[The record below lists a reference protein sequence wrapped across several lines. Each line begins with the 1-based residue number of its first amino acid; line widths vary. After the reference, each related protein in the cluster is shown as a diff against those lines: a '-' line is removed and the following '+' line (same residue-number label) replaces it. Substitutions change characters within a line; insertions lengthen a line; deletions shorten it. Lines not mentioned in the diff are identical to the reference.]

1 MPEQPELR
9 RGVYFALAAF
19 SLWGLAPIYFKTVA
33 SVAPLEVLAHRIVW
47 SVLLLGV
54 LLWLSRR
61 WQSLLALLRQR
72 RLLGGLMLSALLI
85 SANWGVFIWA
95 VSDNRILETSLGYFI
110 NPLVSLLLGMLFLG
124 ERLRPAQWGAIA
136 LMGIAVGYQLILLG
150 SLPAVAL
157 VLAFSFGFY
166 GLVRKKLSVDPIIGL
181 FVETLLVTPLALA
194 YLAWGQA
201 HGGLAFT
208 AGDTTLSL
216 LLFAAGIVTTLPLLC
231 FAAATVRLSL
241 TWIGMFQYLAP
252 SIAFL
257 LAVFYYQE
265 PLDGARMLTFVLI
278 WIALAL
284 FTAEGWWNKRRL
296 PPAMPVNPPGVS

>member
-1 MPEQPELR
+1 MPENPELR
-9 RGVYFALAAF
+9 KGVYYALAAF
-19 SLWGLAPIYFKTVA
+19 GLWGLAPIYFKTVA
-33 SVAPLEVLAHRIVW
+33 EVAPLEVLAHRILW

-61 WQSLLALLRQR
+61 WQSLLGLVRQKRQLR
-72 RLLGGLMLSALLI
+72 GLMLSALLI

-95 VSDNRILETSLGYFI
+95 VGDNRILETSLGYFI

-136 LMGIAVGYQLILLG
+136 LMGVAVGYQLLLLG
-150 SLPAVAL
+150 TIPAVAL
-157 VLAFSFGFY
+157 LLAFSFGFY

-194 YLAWGQA
+194 YLGWGQSQ
-201 HGGLAFT
+201 GGLAFT
-208 AGDTTLSL
+208 AGDGVTSL
-216 LLFAAGIVTTLPLLC
+216 LLVAAGIVTTLPLLC

-265 PLDGARMLTFVLI
+265 PLDAGRLLTFVLI

-284 FTAEGWWNKRRL
+284 FTAEGWWNKRRRPATL
-296 PPAMPVNPPGVS
+296 PMVS